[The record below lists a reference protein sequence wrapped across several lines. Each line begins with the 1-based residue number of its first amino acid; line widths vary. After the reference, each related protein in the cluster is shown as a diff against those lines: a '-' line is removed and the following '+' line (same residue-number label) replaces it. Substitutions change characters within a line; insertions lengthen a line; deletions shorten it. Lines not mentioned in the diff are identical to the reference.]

1 MIYKRHA
8 QVRVCFFYGSVAP
21 PGEHDVATHVCII
34 SGGMIDNPSFLK
46 KLLSDIPDA
55 IVVCADSGARHCAA
69 AGIVPAVI
77 VGDMDS
83 ADPSTLDALVKQGS
97 VLRRFPPDK
106 DETDTELALGQA
118 FSLAPDSITIFG
130 ALGGRLDH
138 TMANVSL
145 LVAAAKRG
153 IDARIRDESCEAF
166 VITGTCEIRGTVG
179 ETVSLLPLSE
189 RVTGITL
196 KGFRYPLEN
205 AVMTLGKPLGIS
217 NRLVQPV
224 GRIAIESGYLLVI
237 RSFDA
242 A

>member
-1 MIYKRHA
+1 LIYRRHA
-8 QVRVCFFYGSVAP
+8 QVRVCFFFNAAP
-21 PGEHDVATHVCII
+21 PGEHDVAKHVCII
-34 SGGMIDNPSFLK
+34 SGGMIDSSSFLK
-46 KLLSDIPDA
+46 KSLSDIPDA
-55 IVVCADSGARHCAA
+55 IVVCADGGARHCAA

-83 ADPSTLDALVKQGS
+83 ADPATVDAFVKQGS
-97 VLRRFPPDK
+97 VLRRYSPDK
-106 DETDTELALGQA
+106 DETDTELALEHA

-130 ALGGRLDH
+130 ALGGRIDH
-138 TMANVSL
+138 TVANVSL
-145 LVAAAKRG
+145 LAAAAKRG
-153 IDARIRDESCEAF
+153 IDARIRDKSCEAF
-166 VITGTCEIRGTVG
+166 VLTGTGKIRGTVG

-196 KGFRYPLEN
+196 TGFRYPLEN
-205 AVMTLGKPLGIS
+205 AVMTLGTPIGIS

-224 GRIAIESGYLLVI
+224 ARIAIESGYLLVI